1 MMSDIQSAMKN
12 RTGELEKQNSDLEER
27 LEAAGEATHMRE
39 TMTFTNPT
47 PKVSLV
53 NTGSGRTRWRL
64 NDGYFYHWQHGGNW
78 YRFKIDK
85 GFVSDGA
92 SVPWFLPWGRG
103 RLGVLAPLVH
113 DWLHHVAGWV
123 DVELLEDNEWVE
135 CGFMVRWSR
144 RDADRLF
151 FRIFRETGVEPRW
164 LRRGAFRAVRAW
176 SWINGDEWK

>member
-1 MMSDIQSAMKN
+1 MKN

-64 NDGYFYHWQHGGNW
+64 DDGYFYHWQHGGNW
-78 YRFKIDK
+78 YRLKIDK

-113 DWLHHVAGWV
+113 DWLHHNRGRSNAQFWGG
-123 DVELLEDNEWVE
+123 LEDWFSPPVDE
-135 CGFMVRWSR
+135 FTR

-151 FRIFRETGVEPRW
+151 FRILRETGVKPKW
-164 LRRGAFRAVRAW
+164 LRRGAFKAVRAW
-176 SWINGDEWK
+176 SWVNGDRWK